1 MTEFHGIDGQ
11 CVTIGH
17 AAKNLSLN
25 ILEWAAILER
35 CANALAHIHGKG
47 FVHCDIKDNNIILQ
61 NSCAIR
67 EPVIIDFGKMKR
79 AGNTR
84 IYKLNSKER
93 DRYLKYYKHIA
104 PEIIWGRS
112 APSPAS
118 EIYSFGQ
125 IISLVVYYTKSS
137 HLQKITKKCI
147 NGTPE
152 RRPKTVDVALEL
164 KEIHRN

>member
-61 NSCAIR
+61 NS
-67 EPVIIDFGKMKR
+67 V
-79 AGNTR
+79 
-84 IYKLNSKER
+84 
-93 DRYLKYYKHIA
+93 
-104 PEIIWGRS
+104 
-112 APSPAS
+112 
-118 EIYSFGQ
+118 
-125 IISLVVYYTKSS
+125 SL
-137 HLQKITKKCI
+137 
-147 NGTPE
+147 
-152 RRPKTVDVALEL
+152 
-164 KEIHRN
+164 